1 MTLFFKKSL
10 KKLANK
16 EKKNLISILLLIKLN
31 KIKFC
36 LINQN
41 IILTSVY

>member
-1 MTLFFKKSL
+1 MILFFKKSL

-16 EKKNLISILLLIKLN
+16 GKKILINILLLIKLN

-41 IILTSVY
+41 IILTNIY